1 MWWWRWGWRTS
12 SRDRMPDRP
21 LARDAAPDRRRDR
34 GGGLTSIPVVG
45 GVAKLL
51 IVLFGLGA
59 LAYAWWRS
67 RKKDD
72 DVDWSQ
78 VPAEPPS
85 APTPTAP
92 A

>member
-1 MWWWRWGWRTS
+1 MLG
-12 SRDRMPDRP
+12 
-21 LARDAAPDRRRDR
+21 AIVVVV
-34 GGGLTSIPVVG
+34 LTSLPVAG

-59 LAYAWWRS
+59 LALAWWRS

-78 VPAEPPS
+78 VPAEPP
-85 APTPTAP
+85 APTPTPPPRAEGPMNP
-92 A
+92 AVHRRPMREDHQEE

>member
-1 MWWWRWGWRTS
+1 MVVALGLAHVVSRPGPNESRWRELLL
-12 SRDRMPDRP
+12 
-21 LARDAAPDRRRDR
+21 LAVGAIVVVVVTLLP
-34 GGGLTSIPVVG
+34 IVG

-51 IVLFGLGA
+51 VVLFGLGA

-85 APTPTAP
+85 APTPTA
-92 A
+92 AG

>member
-1 MWWWRWGWRTS
+1 MLLLIVGAIVVVAVT
-12 SRDRMPDRP
+12 
-21 LARDAAPDRRRDR
+21 
-34 GGGLTSIPVVG
+34 TIPIVG

-78 VPAEPPS
+78 APAEPPS